1 MVLFKFISKINC
13 FNGIRIIFICAFFLN
28 CYFNKEIM
36 KYSSKYHFINECY
49 KIEDYLK
56 LCGDQLI
63 KLNKKKKYM
72 SPKIS
77 IISPVYNRGKYLFRF
92 IKSLQNQNFN
102 EIEIILIDDCSI
114 DNTKTLIKKYKE
126 VDKRIIL
133 IQNNKNK
140 GTFASRNI
148 GILKSKGEYLMFPDP
163 DDILE
168 QGCLKYFYNLA
179 KKNDYELIRFNL
191 YIGNRRIYSENH
203 IKHLKSK
210 PIYQPQLSTY
220 LFYSLN
226 ILRQTDY
233 NVSNKF
239 IKRKA
244 LIKALNYF
252 CSDIFLFMT
261 FFEDGVLNYFLYKVS
276 KSFYLKK
283 KIGYYYIKNK
293 DSITSKKADILN
305 VKFTFYY
312 LKYVF
317 EYSKNT
323 KYEKDMSNALFKRI
337 AIWRNINKRILKI
350 NKDFNFYLDIINEF
364 LENEFISNNNKNYLR
379 KTKANVL
386 KAQKINNIIKKNLD
400 NNINFLSFKNKSEN
414 NYL

>member
-1 MVLFKFISKINC
+1 MALFKFISNKKC
-13 FNGIRIIFICAFFLN
+13 FKSIRIIFICAFFLN
-28 CYFNKEIM
+28 CYFNKEII
-36 KYSSKYHFINECY
+36 KYSSNLHFIKECD

-56 LCGDQLI
+56 LCNNKFI
-63 KLNKKKKYM
+63 KLNNKKKYKL
-72 SPKIS
+72 PKIS

-92 IKSLQNQNFN
+92 IKSIQNQNFN
-102 EIEIILIDDCSI
+102 EIEIILIDDCSK
-114 DNTKTLIKKYKE
+114 DNTKTLIKNYKE

-148 GILKSKGEYLMFPDP
+148 GILKSKGEFLMLADP

-168 QGCLKYFYNLA
+168 QECLKYFYNLA
-179 KKNDYELIRFNL
+179 KKNDYELIRFNI
-191 YIGNRRIYSENH
+191 YVGNRHIYFNNH
-203 IKHLKSK
+203 IKLLKSI

-233 NVSNKF
+233 NVWNKF
-239 IKRKA
+239 IKREA

-252 CSDIFLFMT
+252 FFDIFLFMT
-261 FFEDGVLNYFLYKVS
+261 YFEDGVLNYFLYKVS

-283 KIGYYYIKNK
+283 KIGYYYIKNR
-293 DSITSKKADILN
+293 DSITSKKKNIIN

-323 KYEKDMSNALFKRI
+323 KYEKDMSNTLFKRI
-337 AIWRNINKRILKI
+337 AILRNINKRILKI
-350 NKDFNFYLDIINEF
+350 NKDFNFYLDIIDEF

-386 KAQKINNIIKKNLD
+386 KAQKINNNINVSKKN
-400 NNINFLSFKNKSEN
+400 K
-414 NYL
+414 

>member
-1 MVLFKFISKINC
+1 MILFKLISNREC
-13 FNGIRIIFICAFFLN
+13 FKGIRIIFICTFFLN
-28 CYFNKEIM
+28 CYFNKEII
-36 KYSSKYHFINECY
+36 KYSSNLHFIIECE

-56 LCGDQLI
+56 LCNNQLI
-63 KLNKKKKYM
+63 KLNNKKKYKL
-72 SPKIS
+72 PKIS

-114 DNTKTLIKKYKE
+114 DNTTTLIKNYKE
-126 VDKRIIL
+126 FDKRIIL
-133 IQNNKNK
+133 IKNNKNK

-179 KKNDYELIRFNL
+179 KKNDYEVIRFNI
-191 YIGNRRIYSENH
+191 YIGNRHIYSNNH
-203 IKHLKSK
+203 IKLLKSI
-210 PIYQPQLSTY
+210 PVYQPKLSTY

-239 IKRKA
+239 VKREA
-244 LIKALNYF
+244 LIRALNYF
-252 CSDIFLFMT
+252 FFDMFLFMT
-261 FFEDGVLNYFLYKVS
+261 YFEDGVLNYFLYKVS

-283 KIGYYYIKNK
+283 KIGYYYIRNK
-293 DSITSKKADILN
+293 DSITSKKKNILN
-305 VKFTFYY
+305 IKFTFYY

-323 KYEKDMSNALFKRI
+323 KYEKDMSNDLIKRI
-337 AIWRNINKRILKI
+337 AIRRNINKRILSI
-350 NKDFNFYLDIINEF
+350 NKDFNFYLDIIDEF
-364 LENEFISNNNKNYLR
+364 LKNEFISNNNKNYLR
-379 KTKANVL
+379 KTKANIL
-386 KAQKINNIIKKNLD
+386 KAQKINNNLNVSKKYK
-400 NNINFLSFKNKSEN
+400 LSI
-414 NYL
+414 

>member
-1 MVLFKFISKINC
+1 MILFKLISNRKC
-13 FNGIRIIFICAFFLN
+13 FKGLRIIFICISFLN
-28 CYFNKEIM
+28 CYFSKAII
-36 KYSSKYHFINECY
+36 KYSSHLHFIIECN

-56 LCGDQLI
+56 LCNNQLI
-63 KLNKKKKYM
+63 KLNNRKKYKL
-72 SPKIS
+72 PKIS
-77 IISPVYNRGKYLFRF
+77 IISPVYNRDKYLFRF

-114 DNTKTLIKKYKE
+114 DNTKTLIKNYKE
-126 VDKRIIL
+126 IDDRIIL
-133 IQNNKNK
+133 IENHKNK

-168 QGCLKYFYNLA
+168 QGCLKYFYNFA
-179 KKNDYELIRFNL
+179 KKNDYEMIRFNI
-191 YIGNRRIYSENH
+191 YIGNRHIYTNYH
-203 IKHLKSK
+203 IKLLKSI

-233 NVSNKF
+233 NISNKF
-239 IKRKA
+239 VKREA

-252 CSDIFLFMT
+252 FFDKFLFMT
-261 FFEDGVLNYFLYKVS
+261 YFEDGVLNYFLYKVS

-283 KIGYYYIKNK
+283 KIGYYYIINK
-293 DSITSKKADILN
+293 DSITTKKKDNLN

-337 AIWRNINKRILKI
+337 AIRRNINNRILKI
-350 NKDFNFYLDIINEF
+350 NKDFNFYLDIIDEF
-364 LENEFISNNNKNYLR
+364 LENEFISINNKKYLR
-379 KTKANVL
+379 ITKANVL
-386 KAQKINNIIKKNLD
+386 KVKKINNNL
-400 NNINFLSFKNKSEN
+400 NASKNIN
-414 NYL
+414 Y

>member
-1 MVLFKFISKINC
+1 MVLFKFISNRKC
-13 FNGIRIIFICAFFLN
+13 FKSIRIIFICAFFLN
-28 CYFNKEIM
+28 CYFHKEII
-36 KYSSKYHFINECY
+36 KYSSNLHFIKECD

-56 LCGDQLI
+56 LCNNQLI
-63 KLNKKKKYM
+63 KLNNKKKYKL
-72 SPKIS
+72 PKIS

-114 DNTKTLIKKYKE
+114 DNTKTLIKNYKE

-148 GILKSKGEYLMFPDP
+148 GILKSKGEYLMLPDP

-179 KKNDYELIRFNL
+179 KKNDYELIRFTI
-191 YIGNRRIYSENH
+191 YIGNRHIYYNKH
-203 IKHLKSK
+203 IKLLKSI

-233 NVSNKF
+233 YVWNKF
-239 IKRKA
+239 IKREA

-252 CSDIFLFMT
+252 FFDIFLYMT
-261 FFEDGVLNYFLYKVS
+261 YFEDGVLNYFLYKVS

-283 KIGYYYIKNK
+283 KIGYYYIRNK
-293 DSITSKKADILN
+293 DSITSKKKNILN

-337 AIWRNINKRILKI
+337 AILRNINNRILKI
-350 NKDFNFYLDIINEF
+350 NKDFNFYLDIIDEF

-379 KTKANVL
+379 KTKANIL
-386 KAQKINNIIKKNLD
+386 KAQKINNNLNVSKKYK
-400 NNINFLSFKNKSEN
+400 LSI
-414 NYL
+414 

>member
-1 MVLFKFISKINC
+1 MILFELISNRKC
-13 FNGIRIIFICAFFLN
+13 FKGIRIIFICTFFLN
-28 CYFNKEIM
+28 CYFNKEII
-36 KYSSKYHFINECY
+36 KYSSNLHFNKECE

-56 LCGDQLI
+56 LCNNQLI
-63 KLNKKKKYM
+63 KLNNKKKYKL
-72 SPKIS
+72 PKIS

-92 IKSLQNQNFN
+92 IKSLQYQNFN

-114 DNTKTLIKKYKE
+114 DNTKALIKNYKE

-133 IQNNKNK
+133 IKNNKNK

-179 KKNDYELIRFNL
+179 KKNDYEMIRFNI
-191 YIGNRRIYSENH
+191 YIGNRHIYTNNH
-203 IKHLKSK
+203 IKLLKSI

-239 IKRKA
+239 IKREA
-244 LIKALNYF
+244 MIKVLNYF
-252 CSDIFLFMT
+252 FFDIFLFMT
-261 FFEDGVLNYFLYKVS
+261 YFEDGVLNYFLYKVS

-293 DSITSKKADILN
+293 DSITSKKKNILN

-323 KYEKDMSNALFKRI
+323 KYEKDMTNALFKRI
-337 AIWRNINKRILKI
+337 AISRNINNRILNI
-350 NKDFNFYLDIINEF
+350 NKDFNFYLYIIDEF
-364 LENEFISNNNKNYLR
+364 LENEFISNNIKNYLR

-386 KAQKINNIIKKNLD
+386 KAQKINN
-400 NNINFLSFKNKSEN
+400 NINVSKKYKLSI
-414 NYL
+414 

>member
-1 MVLFKFISKINC
+1 MVLFKFISNRKC
-13 FNGIRIIFICAFFLN
+13 FKSIRIIFICAFFLN
-28 CYFNKEIM
+28 CYFHKEII
-36 KYSSKYHFINECY
+36 KYTSNLHFIKECD

-56 LCGDQLI
+56 LCNNQLI
-63 KLNKKKKYM
+63 KLNNKKKYKL
-72 SPKIS
+72 PKIS

-92 IKSLQNQNFN
+92 IKSIQNQNFY
-102 EIEIILIDDCSI
+102 EIEIILIYDCSI
-114 DNTKTLIKKYKE
+114 DNTKTLIKYYKE

-148 GILKSKGEYLMFPDP
+148 GILKSKGEYLMLPDP

-179 KKNDYELIRFNL
+179 KKNDYELIRFNI
-191 YIGNRRIYSENH
+191 YVGNRHIYFNNH
-203 IKHLKSK
+203 IKLLKSI

-233 NVSNKF
+233 NVWNKF
-239 IKRKA
+239 IKREA

-252 CSDIFLFMT
+252 FFDIFLFMT
-261 FFEDGVLNYFLYKVS
+261 YFEDGVLNYFLYKVS
-276 KSFYLKK
+276 KSYYLKK
-283 KIGYYYIKNK
+283 KIGYYYIKNRN
-293 DSITSKKADILN
+293 SITRKKKNILN

-337 AIWRNINKRILKI
+337 AILRNINNRILKI
-350 NKDFNFYLDIINEF
+350 NKDFNFYLEIIDEF

-379 KTKANVL
+379 KTKTNVL
-386 KAQKINNIIKKNLD
+386 KAQKINNNINVSKKNK
-400 NNINFLSFKNKSEN
+400 LSI
-414 NYL
+414 

>member
-1 MVLFKFISKINC
+1 MALFKLISNGKC
-13 FNGIRIIFICAFFLN
+13 FKGIRIIFICAFFLN
-28 CYFNKEIM
+28 CYFHKEII
-36 KYSSKYHFINECY
+36 KYSSNLHFLKECD

-56 LCGDQLI
+56 LCNNQLI
-63 KLNKKKKYM
+63 KLNNKKKYKL
-72 SPKIS
+72 PKIS

-102 EIEIILIDDCSI
+102 EIEIILIDDCSM
-114 DNTKTLIKKYKE
+114 DNTKTLIKNYKE

-148 GILKSKGEYLMFPDP
+148 GILKSKGEYLMLPDP

-179 KKNDYELIRFNL
+179 KKNDYELIRFNI
-191 YIGNRRIYSENH
+191 YIGNKHIYYNNH
-203 IKHLKSK
+203 IKRLKSI

-233 NVSNKF
+233 NVCNKF
-239 IKRKA
+239 IKREA
-244 LIKALNYF
+244 FIKALNYF
-252 CSDIFLFMT
+252 FFDIFLFMT
-261 FFEDGVLNYFLYKVS
+261 YFEDGVLNFFLYKVS
-276 KSFYLKK
+276 KSLYLKK
-283 KIGYYYIKNK
+283 KIGYYYIKNRN
-293 DSITSKKADILN
+293 SITRKKKNILN

-337 AIWRNINKRILKI
+337 AILRNINNRILKI
-350 NKDFNFYLDIINEF
+350 NKDFNFYLEIIDEF
-364 LENEFISNNNKNYLR
+364 LENEFISNNF
-379 KTKANVL
+379 
-386 KAQKINNIIKKNLD
+386 Q
-400 NNINFLSFKNKSEN
+400 FLIHYS
-414 NYL
+414 

>member
-1 MVLFKFISKINC
+1 
-13 FNGIRIIFICAFFLN
+13 
-28 CYFNKEIM
+28 
-36 KYSSKYHFINECY
+36 
-49 KIEDYLK
+49 LK
-56 LCGDQLI
+56 LCNNQLI
-63 KLNKKKKYM
+63 KLNNKKKYKL
-72 SPKIS
+72 PKIS

-239 IKRKA
+239 IKREA

-323 KYEKDMSNALFKRI
+323 KYEKDMSNVLFRRI
-337 AIWRNINKRILKI
+337 GKWRKIKERVINIKN
-350 NKDFNFYLDIINEF
+350 DYDFYLDVIDKFLNNKFIN
-364 LENEFISNNNKNYLR
+364 NNNKIYLR
-379 KTKANVL
+379 QTRRNLL
-386 KAQKINNIIKKNLD
+386 KAQKVK
-400 NNINFLSFKNKSEN
+400 
-414 NYL
+414 

>member
-1 MVLFKFISKINC
+1 MALFKLISNGKC
-13 FNGIRIIFICAFFLN
+13 FKGIRIIFICAFFLN
-28 CYFNKEIM
+28 CCFHKEII
-36 KYSSKYHFINECY
+36 KYSSNLHFLKECD

-56 LCGDQLI
+56 LCNNQLI
-63 KLNKKKKYM
+63 KLNNKKKYKL
-72 SPKIS
+72 PKIS

-102 EIEIILIDDCSI
+102 EIEIILIDDCSM
-114 DNTKTLIKKYKE
+114 DNTKTLIKNYKE

-148 GILKSKGEYLMFPDP
+148 GILKSKGEYLMLPDP

-179 KKNDYELIRFNL
+179 KKNDYELIRFNI
-191 YIGNRRIYSENH
+191 YIGNKHIYYNNH
-203 IKHLKSK
+203 IKRLKSI

-233 NVSNKF
+233 NVCNKF
-239 IKRKA
+239 IKREA

-252 CSDIFLFMT
+252 FFDIFLFMT
-261 FFEDGVLNYFLYKVS
+261 YFEDGVLNYFLYKVS
-276 KSFYLKK
+276 KSYYLKK
-283 KIGYYYIKNK
+283 KIGYYYIKNRN
-293 DSITSKKADILN
+293 SITRKKKNILN

-337 AIWRNINKRILKI
+337 AILRNINNRILKI
-350 NKDFNFYLDIINEF
+350 NKDFNFYLEIIDEF

-386 KAQKINNIIKKNLD
+386 KAQKINKKD
-400 NNINFLSFKNKSEN
+400 KKIR
-414 NYL
+414 